1 MDEANRTSGVLPGPV
16 LLKWITI
23 EIKLHLSTK
32 RRNGGTTED
41 VENVIDGFAFRG
53 KQSFN
58 KVVEEF
64 KKFFKKGIEHDIDGI
79 KIKASDAREKGNG
92 LEIDI
97 EMTYKDGKM
106 KKNVV
111 MVNKSKQSDSKYV
124 LKLAENISKPWMKR
138 KLNTLLKKSIS
149 IKGNRPT
156 LLKCPH
162 CDVTSNY

>member
-1 MDEANRTSGVLPGPV
+1 MNHDRNEAPSQYKEK
-16 LLKWITI
+16 KWG
-23 EIKLHLSTK
+23 K
-32 RRNGGTTED
+32 TED
-41 VENVIDGFAFRG
+41 GEYVIDGFAFRG

-92 LEIDI
+92 LEIYI
-97 EMTYKDGKM
+97 EMTYKDGKR
-106 KKNVV
+106 KENVV

-124 LKLAENISKPWMKR
+124 LKLAENIIKPWMKII
-138 KLNTLLKKSIS
+138 LNTLLKKSIY

-162 CDVTSNY
+162 CDVTSNS